1 MEKKR
6 GEGKEKGEGERKTT
20 TERQGVVFAIKQTR
34 KTATMK
40 PEITEIPDAV
50 MQAHVNQVD
59 PQGFQRTFELRGLCA
74 R

>member
-1 MEKKR
+1 MENK
-6 GEGKEKGEGERKTT
+6 GEGKTKKTT
-20 TERQGVVFAIKQTR
+20 TKRQGVVFTLKQIW

-40 PEITEIPDAV
+40 SEVAEIPDAV

-59 PQGFQRTFELRGLCA
+59 RRGCQRTFELRGLRA